1 MLLFRSELANKET
14 KSQRNRSEIRK
25 LSWSLSPPAKNK
37 KDRGTDKNEKA
48 VQQNMETNN
57 EKLKMIVNNLAT
69 AVSYSFHNAL
79 ALRDQKN
86 QVIDKSSLTFF
97 LRREVRKMCLI
108 KELIEELQA
117 ITTCSR
123 FKFHVDDFKD
133 ISETVE
139 SLHSLMREDLNAP
152 SSDEIPHENRK
163 YYPSFI
169 AVFAIIGRIIA
180 VIGLTVVFFWEM
192 VWSSRVYFP
201 GIGVISRNKTLCK
214 VKTLLRKY

>member
-1 MLLFRSELANKET
+1 
-14 KSQRNRSEIRK
+14 
-25 LSWSLSPPAKNK
+25 
-37 KDRGTDKNEKA
+37 
-48 VQQNMETNN
+48 
-57 EKLKMIVNNLAT
+57 
-69 AVSYSFHNAL
+69 
-79 ALRDQKN
+79 
-86 QVIDKSSLTFF
+86 
-97 LRREVRKMCLI
+97 MCLI

-123 FKFHVDDFKD
+123 FKFHGDDFKD
-133 ISETVE
+133 ISETVK

-152 SSDEIPHENRK
+152 LSDEIPHENRK
-163 YYPSFI
+163 YYPGFI